1 MNWVDITP
9 FRVTLIDFS
18 FAIPCGELFAASA
31 CHEKVNS
38 ASIAKVLTVSCKS
51 PHPIISLAVF

>member
-9 FRVTLIDFS
+9 FRVTLTDFS

-38 ASIAKVLTVSCKS
+38 ASIVKM
-51 PHPIISLAVF
+51 PRY